1 MYSSLPWWMKEW
13 NSVESIYCYAEFKK
27 SKSRIFGIP
36 SGADQVRGY
45 QPSGLFND
53 ETVYQTDVD
62 KMIAAIRPAIRGG
75 GKLTMVS
82 SAGAGYFQHMVLDT
96 LS

>member
-13 NSVESIYCYAEFKK
+13 NSAQSIYCYIEFEK
-27 SKSRIFGIP
+27 SKSRIYGIP

-53 ETVYQTDVD
+53 ESVYQTDID
-62 KMIAAIRPAIRGG
+62 KMIAAIRPAIRSG

-82 SAGAGYFQHMVLDT
+82 SAGPGYFAHMVNDA